1 MEHYTP
7 SPLAG
12 GVGTAEIIRAL
23 WGQRILVA
31 FVAVT
36 IAGLALAYAML
47 VQPIFRATTVLQPVS
62 IAQLESLG
70 RSGLYDLTPSSALS
84 RIASALDSYEAR
96 SGYFKEWVAS
106 HPSSADNQDIDKMF
120 LKYDK
125 ALDVTVSDVAKS
137 PRPQVVVAF
146 DYAKGVA
153 GADYLNGYVNYV
165 LGREAAVINRE
176 IKSII
181 AERLSEAELTL
192 GTARAAYQV
201 SKASRIAQLR
211 ENDDIRRAQL
221 NDELKALRQQLKIA
235 RQDRIA
241 LLGEAE
247 GIARSLGIQKLV
259 TPSSLAQLSGSGNVI
274 RAELNYNQNPLYFM
288 GVEALQ
294 AERNALASR
303 KSDDFTEPRIAQIVK
318 ELAMLSSNREAQAIA
333 ERVDA
338 DLFIVDAEAS
348 RRELARLQALKK
360 SIEIGVIAKVDRP
373 AFISDEPVKPN
384 RFAIITMGVIFGVVI
399 GLLVAL
405 VRFFMMQAS
414 RVGQSG
420 LLRSPTATLV
430 QAASGAALLRD

>member
-7 SPLAG
+7 TPLG
-12 GVGTAEIIRAL
+12 DGVGTALIIRAL

-36 IAGLALAYAML
+36 IAGLALAYALL
-47 VQPIFRATTVLQPVS
+47 VQPIFRVTTVLQPAS
-62 IAQLESLG
+62 IAQLEGIG

-84 RIASALDSYEAR
+84 RIASALDSYDAR

-106 HPSSADNQDIDKMF
+106 HPSIADGQDVDKVF

-125 ALDVTVSDVAKS
+125 GLDVAVSDVAKS
-137 PRPQVVVAF
+137 PRPQIVVAF
-146 DYAKGVA
+146 DYPKGVE

-165 LGREAAVINRE
+165 LGRETVAINRE

-181 AERLSEAELTL
+181 AQRIKETELAL
-192 GTARAAYQV
+192 DTARAVYQV

-211 ENDDIRRAQL
+211 ENDDIRKAQL

-235 RQDRIA
+235 RLDRIA
-241 LLGEAE
+241 LLNEAE

-259 TPSSLAQLSGSGNVI
+259 TPSSLAQLSGSGNII

-303 KSDDFTEPRIAQIVK
+303 KSDEFTEPRIAQIVK
-318 ELAMLSSNREAQAIA
+318 ELSMLGSNREAQAIA
-333 ERVDA
+333 ERTDE
-338 DLFIVDAEAS
+338 DLFIGDAEAS
-348 RRELARLQALKK
+348 RRELVRLRTLDKF
-360 SIEIGVIAKVDRP
+360 IEVGVIAKVDKP
-373 AFISDEPVKPN
+373 AFVSDEPVKPN
-384 RFAIITMGVIFGVVI
+384 RFAILTMGVIFGVVI

-420 LLRSPTATLV
+420 LLRPPSAPLV
-430 QAASGAALLRD
+430 QAAPGAALLRD